1 MLHELANTM
10 GVTHWTTTVANAP
23 AETTTSYLVAVY
35 ATYGLASV
43 GLTVGLARTLFRNG
57 AVFLESV
64 FPDDAKMA
72 EAVNKLLVVGF
83 YLLNFGYA
91 CLLMKSERAL
101 DAIQAIEI
109 LASKL
114 GYLLISLGVIHF
126 GNIYL
131 FHRMRQ
137 RARMAVLRPPVVPQ
151 LRIVHEGGH

>member
-1 MLHELANTM
+1 
-10 GVTHWTTTVANAP
+10 
-23 AETTTSYLVAVY
+23 
-35 ATYGLASV
+35 
-43 GLTVGLARTLFRNG
+43 LARTLFRNG

-64 FPDDAKMA
+64 FKDDPRMA

-91 CLLMKSERAL
+91 CLLMKAERAT
-101 DAIQAIEI
+101 DAIQGIEV

-131 FHRMRQ
+131 FYRMRQ
-137 RARMAVLRPPVVPQ
+137 RAQIAVLPPPVAPQ
-151 LRIVHEGGH
+151 LKFAPTGNY

>member
-1 MLHELANTM
+1 MFQDMTNLGM
-10 GVTHWTTTVANAP
+10 GNAA

-35 ATYGLASV
+35 AAYGAASV

-57 AVFLESV
+57 AVFLDSV
-64 FPDDAKMA
+64 FKDDPKMA

-91 CLLMKSERAL
+91 CLLMKSDRAR
-101 DAIQAIEI
+101 DSIEAIEI

-137 RARMAVLRPPVVPQ
+137 RAQMAVLPPPVAPQ
-151 LRIVHEGGH
+151 LKLATSSSH

>member
-1 MLHELANTM
+1 MFQGMSNEMHGVAASVPADETM
-10 GVTHWTTTVANAP
+10 
-23 AETTTSYLVAVY
+23 SYLVAVY
-35 ATYGLASV
+35 AVYGVVSV

-64 FPDDAKMA
+64 FKDDPKMA

-91 CLLMKSERAL
+91 CLLMKAERAI
-101 DAIQAIEI
+101 DTIHAIEI

-131 FHRMRQ
+131 FHRMRY
-137 RARMAVLRPPVVPQ
+137 RAQMAMMPPPVVPQ
-151 LRIVHEGGH
+151 LKLAPTSAP

>member
-1 MLHELANTM
+1 MIQEM
-10 GVTHWTTTVANAP
+10 MDSTVVGSGA
-23 AETTTSYLVAVY
+23 TTSYLVAVY
-35 ATYGLASV
+35 SAYGVVSV

-64 FPDDAKMA
+64 FKDDPRMA

-91 CLLMKSERAL
+91 CLLMKAERAT
-101 DAIQAIEI
+101 DAIQGIEV

-131 FHRMRQ
+131 FYRMRQ
-137 RARMAVLRPPVVPQ
+137 RAQIAVLPPPVAPQ
-151 LRIVHEGGH
+151 LKFAPTGNY

>member
-1 MLHELANTM
+1 MLHEAMSTM
-10 GVTHWTTTVANAP
+10 DSTMVSASA
-23 AETTTSYLVAVY
+23 TTSYLVAVY
-35 ATYGLASV
+35 SVYGLVSV
-43 GLTVGLARTLFRNG
+43 GLTVGLAKTLFRNG

-64 FPDDAKMA
+64 FKDDPKMA

-91 CLLMKSERAL
+91 CLLMKAERAL
-101 DAIQAIEI
+101 DTIHAIEI

-137 RARMAVLRPPVVPQ
+137 RARIAVLAPPVAPQ
-151 LRIVHEGGH
+151 LRLAPNSGY

>member
-1 MLHELANTM
+1 MLQELSS
-10 GVTHWTTTVANAP
+10 VTGLATNLTSASAD
-23 AETTTSYLVAVY
+23 TTSYLVGVY
-35 ATYGLASV
+35 AAYGVASV

-64 FPDDAKMA
+64 FADDPKMA

-91 CLLMKSERAL
+91 CLLMKSERAV
-101 DAIQAIEI
+101 DTIQAIEI

-137 RARMAVLRPPVVPQ
+137 RARMAVLPPPIVPQ
-151 LRIVHEGGH
+151 LKIVSATGQ